1 MTVSPNSCGPA
12 RSEPPTPSAGGAARA
27 GQRGASLVALMAFM
41 TVLALLALAVA
52 PSLQQQVRRQREEEA
67 IFRGEEVAEAIRRY
81 VQINNRWPT
90 SMDQLIDGVPLPGRT
105 TKLQILRPT
114 AAKDPLSDN
123 GTWKLIKSQSQE
135 IRDFHRRVMTY
146 NNGQLPD
153 TQIKNISIVQTE
165 LASLTLVAINTE
177 TDAEESAP
185 GGEDDSEN
193 SSGPFVGVVSRA
205 RQNSVIRYYGIG
217 RYDRWVF
224 TPLFR

>member
-1 MTVSPNSCGPA
+1 MTASLNSRGAGVSVAPVRTANA
-12 RSEPPTPSAGGAARA
+12 VALA

-105 TKLQILRPT
+105 TKLQILRPA
-114 AAKDPLSDN
+114 AAKDPLSDG

-153 TQIKNISIVQTE
+153 TQIKNINIVQTE
-165 LASLTLVAINTE
+165 LASLTLVRLDP
-177 TDAEESAP
+177 DADSEESAP
-185 GGEDDSEN
+185 GGVDDSEN
-193 SSGPFVGVVSRA
+193 TSGPFVGVTSRA